1 MLYALPL
8 LNGIMYGLILAMLI
22 GPVFFAL
29 IRTSIDKGFKSGAY
43 LALGIALSDALA
55 ATVVYFGVSRFTDS
69 SVFEV
74 YLGWVGGLL
83 MIAFGAAPFVKG
95 ASQKKFLPNRAINRA
110 QGLRYILE
118 GLLLNLLNPFVYI
131 FWLGVVGYV
140 TVSTEYAPEGH
151 FFFFLGAIATVFMT
165 DLLKVYVANRITD
178 YLNARII
185 GLIDKIAG
193 LGLMAFGVRLLVY
206 AIYGI

>member
-1 MLYALPL
+1 MLNAL

-29 IRTSIDKGFKSGAY
+29 IRTSIDKGFRSGAY
-43 LALGIALSDALA
+43 LAIGIALSDALA
-55 ATVVYFGVSRFTDS
+55 ATVVYFGVSRFTGDDS
-69 SVFEV
+69 ALFEM
-74 YLGWVGGLL
+74 YLGWVGGTL
-83 MIAFGAAPFVKG
+83 MIAFGVAPFVKG
-95 ASQKKFLPNRAINRA
+95 AAEKKYLPNTSINRA
-110 QGLRYILE
+110 EGLRYIFE

-140 TVSTEYAPEGH
+140 TVSTDYTPKGH
-151 FFFFLGAIATVFMT
+151 FLFFTGAIATVFLT
-165 DLLKVYVANRITD
+165 DLSKVYVANRITD

-193 LGLMAFGVRLLVY
+193 LGLMAFGVRLIVY
-206 AIYGI
+206 AIYGF